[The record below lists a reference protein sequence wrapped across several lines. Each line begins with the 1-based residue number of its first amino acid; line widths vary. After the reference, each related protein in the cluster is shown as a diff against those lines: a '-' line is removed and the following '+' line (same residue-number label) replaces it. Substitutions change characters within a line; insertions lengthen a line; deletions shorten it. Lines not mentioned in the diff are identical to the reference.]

1 MHIFKIR
8 GFYHYKTTYG
18 ILFQQGDENMEG
30 EEKVKIEYGTQ
41 DLKEI
46 LEDYIKQKFI
56 EMLNE
61 KEI

>member
-1 MHIFKIR
+1 MKEI
-8 GFYHYKTTYG
+8 
-18 ILFQQGDENMEG
+18 ENN
-30 EEKVKIEYGTQ
+30 VVIEYGTQ

-46 LEDYIKQKFI
+46 LSDYIKQKFI